1 MSRKVARSL
10 LALGLVLLTAGLA
23 GTAWSQ
29 QEQGVLIRNVDS
41 QSFPKMTVTVSL
53 ANPTA
58 ISPGDVQVT
67 EDGKPVKDIT
77 LTSLTTSSQGID
89 VVLVIDTSG
98 SMVGAPLASA
108 VAAAKEF
115 IAASPSQVRI
125 GLVTFSDAARVRRQL
140 STNRTGVRSTLRS
153 LQATGETALYDAV
166 ATAAKLFSGEAQH
179 NIVLL
184 TDGGDTVS
192 HASLSAAANEAQ
204 GADATIFAIGLS
216 TPETDVKALKTL
228 ARKTN
233 GRYSSAATAD
243 LTSIYQNLAKEIS
256 SQYLIAYRSVSA
268 GGANVSIRVTIAG
281 STDTSL
287 VLTPRTPIPPPSPQV
302 VAPSKQVALKGDVGL
317 AIALGLSFLAAF
329 AVMLLL
335 VGPAA
340 RARRD
345 RELAQR
351 ITSEGGGNF
360 DSAASRVDP
369 AHVVAALAPT
379 LVQAGNRLAEA
390 GGFQASLE
398 VKLERADAPVTP
410 GEFVAAS
417 VVGALVGAAA
427 GGVLIGGLLFA
438 VIFGFV
444 GAVLPSVI
452 LSIATQRRM
461 KRLHAQLPDILMVLA
476 SSIRAGH
483 SFMQAL
489 DTVSK
494 EIGDPGA
501 KEFAR
506 ALAEIRL
513 GRSVEEAMNAMAER
527 IDSDDFRWAIL
538 AVNIQREVGGNLAE
552 ILDTVAETVRDR
564 DTIRRQ
570 IGTLSAEGK
579 LSMYILIALPVFIAL
594 YLYKI
599 NREYIQLLFSSGA
612 GRVMVIGGVLALI
625 AGVFWMR
632 KIVKIDV

>member
-1 MSRKVARSL
+1 VSRKVAHSL
-10 LALGLVLLTAGLA
+10 LVFGLVLLSAGLA

-29 QEQGVLIRNVDS
+29 QEQGVLIRNVDVT
-41 QSFPKMTVTVSL
+41 SFPNVSVTVSL
-53 ANPTA
+53 GNPTPV
-58 ISPGDVQVT
+58 SPGDVQVT

-77 LTSLTTSSQGID
+77 LTSLATSSQGID
-89 VVLVIDTSG
+89 VVLVLDTSG
-98 SMVGAPLASA
+98 SMLGEPLASA
-108 VAAAKEF
+108 VSAAKEF
-115 IAASPSQVRI
+115 IAASPSQLRI
-125 GLVTFSDAARVRRQL
+125 GLVTFSDAARVRQQL
-140 STNRTGVRSTLRS
+140 STDRKGALSTLRS
-153 LQATGETALYDAV
+153 LQAKGETALYDAV
-166 ATAAKLFSGEAQH
+166 VTASRMFSGDAQR

-192 HASLSAAANEAQ
+192 KASLSAAVNAAQ

-216 TPETDVKALKTL
+216 TPDTDVKALKAL
-228 ARKTN
+228 ARRTH

-256 SQYLIAYRSVSA
+256 SQYLIAYRSTSA

-281 STDTSL
+281 ATDTSL

-302 VAPSKQVALKGDVGL
+302 VSPSKQVALKGGLGL
-317 AIALGLSFLAAF
+317 AVALGLSFLAAF
-329 AVMLLL
+329 AVVLLL

-351 ITSEGGGNF
+351 ITSEGGGSF

-379 LVQAGNRLAEA
+379 LVEAGNRLAQA

-410 GEFVAAS
+410 GEFVAAC
-417 VVGALVGAAA
+417 VVGGLLGAAV
-427 GGVLIGGLLFA
+427 GGILIGGLLFA

-444 GAVLPSVI
+444 GAILPSVI
-452 LSIATQRRM
+452 LSVATQRRL

-579 LSMYILIALPVFIAL
+579 LSMYILIALPIFIAL

-612 GRVMVIGGVLALI
+612 GRVMVGGGVLLLV

-632 KIVKIDV
+632 KIVTIDV